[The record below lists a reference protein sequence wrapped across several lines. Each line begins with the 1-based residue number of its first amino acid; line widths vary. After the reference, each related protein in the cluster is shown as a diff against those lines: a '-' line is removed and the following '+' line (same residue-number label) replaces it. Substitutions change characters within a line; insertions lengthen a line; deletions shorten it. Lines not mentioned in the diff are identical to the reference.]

1 MGNNANSIRQ
11 RFSLGE
17 TEERRY
23 VLNMRTSDTHHVVI
37 RTKEAIIR
45 WAVIIILN
53 ENRSRL
59 RRAWCVKV
67 CGQNS
72 IEVSLCRSIE
82 IFQASS
88 HYHPFPRIIAKRGY
102 STQQE
107 VLKE

>member
-1 MGNNANSIRQ
+1 MGNNANSTQQ

-72 IEVSLCRSIE
+72 TTWIE
-82 IFQASS
+82 ISQASS
-88 HYHPFPRIIAKRGY
+88 HYHPFPRIIAKVGY